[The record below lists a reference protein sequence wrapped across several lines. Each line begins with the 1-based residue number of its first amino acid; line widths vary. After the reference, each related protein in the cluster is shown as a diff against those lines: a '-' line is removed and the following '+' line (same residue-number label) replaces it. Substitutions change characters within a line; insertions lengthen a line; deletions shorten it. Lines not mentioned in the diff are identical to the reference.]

1 MTTNV
6 IAVANMKGGVGKTA
20 TVVMLAEAL
29 AAAERK
35 PVLVVDVDAQANASL
50 CLAGDQKL
58 ASLIQDGR
66 TLDAFLDDHF
76 LGAGK
81 VRFSDCV
88 HHNVSDV
95 SHGSEQL
102 PVSLLASS
110 PELRLLEREIV
121 IALTERKLGFNAIV
135 GHLFRLLEKQLR
147 SPGNPFAHVLI
158 DCAPGISALTEASI
172 RLADLVIVPTIPDY
186 LSTAGLQ
193 AFCNSFWKGSRLARP
208 VAKNMTKPRVLI
220 TRRRQTREHHDYAD
234 RMRNERFSKEPSFVM
249 FKTEVPEAIAIAE
262 ALGKTGNWP
271 TLTNKWG
278 PAIVPVLG
286 GLVKETKE
294 ALNGA

>member
-1 MTTNV
+1 MTGKI

-35 PVLVVDVDAQANASL
+35 QVLVIDVDAQANASL
-50 CLAGDQKL
+50 CLAGDEKL
-58 ASLIQDGR
+58 TALIHEDR
-66 TLDAFLDDHF
+66 TLDAFLDDNL
-76 LGAGK
+76 LGAQK
-81 VRFSDCV
+81 LPFSQCI
-88 HHNVSDV
+88 
-95 SHGSEQL
+95 HGSVSNVTHLGQQL

-110 PELRLLEREIV
+110 PNLRLLERDIV
-121 IALTERKLGFNAIV
+121 IALTEQKKGFNAIV
-135 GHLFRLLEKQLR
+135 GHLYRLLERQLKQA
-147 SPGNPFAHVLI
+147 NFDYVLI

-172 RLADLVIVPTIPDY
+172 RLADLVIVPTIPDF

-193 AFCNSFWKGSRLARP
+193 AFCNSFWKGSRWVKPA
-208 VAKNMTKPRVLI
+208 AKNGSKPRVLI
-220 TRRRQTREHHDYAD
+220 TRKRETREHHHYTAM
-234 RMRNERFSKEPSFVM
+234 MRNERRRSEPSFSI
-249 FKTEVPEAIAIAE
+249 FKVEIPEAIAIAQ
-262 ALGKTGNWP
+262 ALGKTDGAP

-278 PAIVPVLG
+278 APVIPVLS